1 MSSLVARWTDAA
13 APLKARWQVLDK
25 RERQLMK
32 IAAWVVGLA
41 LAWFVAVAPAWRT
54 VSKAPARLDQLDA
67 QLLQMQRLAG
77 EVRGLRT
84 APAVG
89 SVQAQAA
96 LKSASESLG
105 AAARL
110 VISGDRATVTF
121 TNVNSGQLRQWLS
134 EVRSAARARPIEAN
148 LTRGAQGF
156 NGSIVVA
163 LPGGA
168 S

>member
-1 MSSLVARWTDAA
+1 MSAAVARWTEAT
-13 APLKARWQVLDK
+13 APLKARWQALEK
-25 RERQLMK
+25 RERYFVTV
-32 IAAWVVGLA
+32 AAWVVGVAA
-41 LAWFVAVAPAWRT
+41 LWFVAVAPAWRT
-54 VSKAPARLDQLDA
+54 VGQAPARLDQLDA

-77 EVRGLRT
+77 EARALRT

-96 LKSASESLG
+96 LKAACESLG

-134 EVRSAARARPIEAN
+134 EVRSAARARPVEAS

-156 NGSIVVA
+156 NGSIVLA
-163 LPGGA
+163 LPGGG

>member
-1 MSSLVARWTDAA
+1 VSTGVARWNEAV
-13 APLKARWQVLDK
+13 APLMARWQLLDK
-25 RERQLMK
+25 RERKLVTV
-32 IAAWVVGLA
+32 ALWVVGAA
-41 LAWFVAVAPAWRT
+41 LLWFVAVGPAWRT

-77 EVRGLRT
+77 EARALRT

-96 LKSASESLG
+96 LKAACESLG

-110 VISGDRATVTF
+110 VVSGDRATVTF
-121 TNVNSGQLRQWLS
+121 TNVNSKQLREWLS
-134 EVRSAARARPIEAN
+134 EVRGAARARPVEAN

-156 NGSIVVA
+156 SGNIVVA

>member
-1 MSSLVARWTDAA
+1 MSTVVTRWTEAV

-25 RERQLMK
+25 RERRLVT
-32 IAAWVVGLA
+32 IAVWVVAVA
-41 LAWFVAVAPAWRT
+41 LLWFVAVAPAWRT

-77 EVRGLRT
+77 EARALRT

-89 SVQAQAA
+89 IVQAQAA
-96 LKSASESLG
+96 LKAASESLG

-134 EVRSAARARPIEAN
+134 EIRSAARARPVEAN

-156 NGSIVVA
+156 NGSIVVV

>member
-1 MSSLVARWTDAA
+1 VSAAGARWTEGV
-13 APLKARWQVLDK
+13 APLAARWQSLDK
-25 RERQLMK
+25 REKLLVA
-32 IAAWVVGLA
+32 IAAWIVGIA
-41 LAWFVAVAPAWRT
+41 LLWFVAIAPAWRT
-54 VSKAPARLDQLDA
+54 VARAPARLDQLDA

-77 EVRGLRT
+77 EARALRT

-89 SVQAQAA
+89 SAQAQAA
-96 LKSASESLG
+96 LKAACDSLG

-110 VISGDRATVTF
+110 VMAGDRATVTF

-134 EVRSAARARPIEAN
+134 EVRGAARARPIEAN
-148 LTRGAQGF
+148 LTRGTQGF
-156 NGSIVVA
+156 SGSIVVA

>member
-1 MSSLVARWTDAA
+1 MSDMATAWNEALG
-13 APLKARWQVLDK
+13 PIKARWQALDK
-25 RERQLMK
+25 REKQLVAL
-32 IAAWVVGLA
+32 AAWVVGAA
-41 LAWFVAVAPAWRT
+41 LLWFVAIGPAWRT

-77 EVRGLRT
+77 EARGLRA

-89 SVQAQAA
+89 SAQAQSA
-96 LKSASESLG
+96 LKAACESLG
-105 AAARL
+105 VAARL
-110 VISGDRATVTF
+110 VVSGDRATVTF
-121 TNVNSGQLRQWLS
+121 TNINSAQLRQWLT
-134 EVRSAARARPIEAN
+134 EVRSAARARPVEAN

-156 NGSIVVA
+156 SGTIVVA